1 MSLCDFTAFLR
12 VPFTDADLLH
22 YILKYVFEVY
32 EAKVFQTDLQKIP
45 KKRRLRFDGFS
56 YRGFFLNVVMRLLNS
71 KSHAPAPVV
80 VGIPVQIDGAS
91 GGLA

>member
-56 YRGFFLNVVMRLLNS
+56 HRGFS
-71 KSHAPAPVV
+71 YSHAVTELQVALAS
-80 VGIPVQIDGAS
+80 AS
-91 GGLA
+91 GRRDPRPNRRCV